1 MFESN
6 NLPLLLLQSSCF
18 SVMLVLAL
26 LLLMSRWHMKATS
39 RNYETSRWLLIAAL
53 VLYVIHYL
61 LQMIFG
67 FRANSEDVGTLVNM
81 VFYLPVAFLM
91 ASATLR
97 ISAGQRYLSR
107 FVKVGA
113 TGTVITWAIFLVGLF
128 SYGSLHMPWV
138 LRIIEVIYVAMIAF
152 FIFNPGGELRR
163 MNRKIEDETADDQT
177 PYRLYMR
184 SSTTLLYVMGLIGAL
199 SVFST
204 VAVFSVA
211 LFFLLA
217 LIFYVVSFLA
227 LGFHVQSVS
236 DIVDDENQASASGDA
251 AHATA
256 DVTSAETVT
265 PGLSAEMTEQIT
277 EAITQWRQAKGY
289 GAQNLTIITMA
300 ERLGISKRQ
309 LTQYLTECEGST
321 FRVWLSN
328 IRIEEAK
335 AMLLMEN
342 DYGIEFIAE
351 TCGFSSRSW
360 LTEKFKTATGMTPK
374 EWREAQKAQNTRQSI
389 AKST

>member
-39 RNYETSRWLLIAAL
+39 RNYETSRWLLISAL
-53 VLYVIHYL
+53 MLYVLHYL

-67 FRANSEDVGTLVNM
+67 FRASGEDVGALVNM

-163 MNRKIEDETADDQT
+163 MNRRIEDETADDQT

-236 DIVDDENQASASGDA
+236 DIVDDENKDSADAATMGDA
-251 AHATA
+251 TAT
-256 DVTSAETVT
+256 DGTT
-265 PGLSAEMTEQIT
+265 PRLSAEVTEQIT
-277 EAITQWRQAKGY
+277 AAIAQWRQARGF
-289 GAQNLTIITMA
+289 GAQNLTIITTA
-300 ERLGISKRQ
+300 ERLGIPKRQ
-309 LTQYLTECEGST
+309 LTQYLTEHEGST

-335 AMLLMEN
+335 RMLSER
-342 DYGIEFIAE
+342 DYSIESIAE
-351 TCGFSSRSW
+351 SCGFSSVSW
-360 LTEKFKTATGMTPK
+360 MREKFKASTGMTPA
-374 EWREAQKAQNTRQSI
+374 EWREAQGRI
-389 AKST
+389 

>member
-39 RNYETSRWLLIAAL
+39 RSYEVSRWLLIVAL
-53 VLYVIHYL
+53 ALYVIHYL

-67 FRANSEDVGTLVNM
+67 FRASGEDAGALVNM
-81 VFYLPVAFLM
+81 VFYLPVAFLLTC
-91 ASATLR
+91 ATLR
-97 ISAGQRYLSR
+97 ISAGQKYLRR
-107 FVKVGA
+107 FVRVGA
-113 TGTVITWAIFLVGLF
+113 TGTAVVLALFAVGL
-128 SYGSLHMPWV
+128 SVYGNLHMPWV
-138 LRIIEVIYVAMIAF
+138 LRVIEVIYVMMIAF

-184 SSTTLLYVMGLIGAL
+184 SSTVLLYVMGLIGAM

-236 DIVDDENQASASGDA
+236 DIVDNENKDSANGDTMGDTT
-251 AHATA
+251 AT
-256 DVTSAETVT
+256 DGTTPRLSPEVTS
-265 PGLSAEMTEQIT
+265 QIT
-277 EAITQWRQAKGY
+277 AAIAQWRQAKGY
-289 GAQNLTIITMA
+289 GAQNLTIITTA
-300 ERLGISKRQ
+300 ERLGIPKRQ
-309 LTQYLTECEGST
+309 LTQYLTEHEGST

-335 AMLLMEN
+335 RMLSEA
-342 DYGIEFIAE
+342 DYSIESIAE
-351 TCGFSSRSW
+351 SCGFSSVSW
-360 LTEKFKTATGMTPK
+360 MREKFKASTGMTPA
-374 EWREAQKAQNTRQSI
+374 EWREAQRF
-389 AKST
+389 

>member
-26 LLLMSRWHMKATS
+26 VLLMSRWHMKATS
-39 RNYETSRWLLIAAL
+39 RSYEVSRWLLIVAL
-53 VLYVIHYL
+53 ALYVIHYL

-67 FRANSEDVGTLVNM
+67 FRASGEDAGALVNM
-81 VFYLPVAFLM
+81 VFYLPVAFLLTC
-91 ASATLR
+91 ATLR
-97 ISAGQRYLSR
+97 ISAGQKYLRR
-107 FVKVGA
+107 FVRVGA
-113 TGTVITWAIFLVGLF
+113 TGTAVVLALFAVGL
-128 SYGSLHMPWV
+128 SVYGNLHMPWV
-138 LRIIEVIYVAMIAF
+138 LRVIEVIYVMMIAF

-184 SSTTLLYVMGLIGAL
+184 SSTVLLYVMGLIGAM

-227 LGFHVQSVS
+227 LGFHVQPVS
-236 DIVDDENQASASGDA
+236 DIVDDENKDTANGDTMGDA
-251 AHATA
+251 TAT
-256 DVTSAETVT
+256 DGTTPRLSPEVTS
-265 PGLSAEMTEQIT
+265 QIT
-277 EAITQWRQAKGY
+277 AAIAQWRQAKGY
-289 GAQNLTIITMA
+289 GAQNLTIITTA
-300 ERLGISKRQ
+300 ERLGIPKRQ
-309 LTQYLTECEGST
+309 LTQYLTEHEGST

-335 AMLLMEN
+335 RMLSEAN
-342 DYGIEFIAE
+342 YSIESIAE
-351 TCGFSSRSW
+351 SCGFSSVSW
-360 LTEKFKTATGMTPK
+360 MREKFKASTGMTPA
-374 EWREAQKAQNTRQSI
+374 EWREAQRRI
-389 AKST
+389 

>member
-39 RNYETSRWLLIAAL
+39 HNYETSRWLLIAAL

-204 VAVFSVA
+204 VAVFSMA

-236 DIVDDENQASASGDA
+236 DIVDDVCDAFEKDSEKIMKLVGSGHGGELDDDEGDRA
-251 AHATA
+251 A
-256 DVTSAETVT
+256 
-265 PGLSAEMTEQIT
+265 
-277 EAITQWRQAKGY
+277 EA
-289 GAQNLTIITMA
+289 
-300 ERLGISKRQ
+300 
-309 LTQYLTECEGST
+309 
-321 FRVWLSN
+321 V
-328 IRIEEAK
+328 
-335 AMLLMEN
+335 
-342 DYGIEFIAE
+342 
-351 TCGFSSRSW
+351 
-360 LTEKFKTATGMTPK
+360 
-374 EWREAQKAQNTRQSI
+374 REI
-389 AKST
+389 DED

>member
-26 LLLMSRWHMKATS
+26 VLLMSRWHMKATS
-39 RNYETSRWLLIAAL
+39 RSYEVSRWLLIVAL
-53 VLYVIHYL
+53 ALYVIHYL

-67 FRANSEDVGTLVNM
+67 FRASGEDAGALVNM
-81 VFYLPVAFLM
+81 VFYLPVAFLLTC
-91 ASATLR
+91 ATLR
-97 ISAGQRYLSR
+97 ISAGQKYLRR
-107 FVKVGA
+107 FVRVGA
-113 TGTVITWAIFLVGLF
+113 TGTAVVLALFAVGL
-128 SYGSLHMPWV
+128 SVYGNLHMPWV
-138 LRIIEVIYVAMIAF
+138 LRVIEVIYVMMIAF

-184 SSTTLLYVMGLIGAL
+184 SSTVLLYVMGLIGAM

-236 DIVDDENQASASGDA
+236 DIVDNDNKDSANGDTMGDA
-251 AHATA
+251 TAT
-256 DVTSAETVT
+256 DGTTPRLSPEVTS
-265 PGLSAEMTEQIT
+265 QIT
-277 EAITQWRQAKGY
+277 AAIAQWRQTKGY
-289 GAQNLTIITMA
+289 GAQNLTIITTA
-300 ERLGISKRQ
+300 ERLGIPKRQ
-309 LTQYLTECEGST
+309 LTQYLTEHEGST

-335 AMLLMEN
+335 RMLSEAN
-342 DYGIEFIAE
+342 CSIESIAE
-351 TCGFSSRSW
+351 SCGFSSVSW
-360 LTEKFKTATGMTPK
+360 MREKFKASTGMTPA
-374 EWREAQKAQNTRQSI
+374 EWREAQRD
-389 AKST
+389 

>member
-26 LLLMSRWHMKATS
+26 VLLMSRWHMKATS
-39 RNYETSRWLLIAAL
+39 RSYEVSRWLLIVAL
-53 VLYVIHYL
+53 ALYVIHYL

-67 FRANSEDVGTLVNM
+67 FRASGEDAGALVNM
-81 VFYLPVAFLM
+81 VFYLPVAFLLTC
-91 ASATLR
+91 ATLR
-97 ISAGQRYLSR
+97 ISAGQKYLRR
-107 FVKVGA
+107 FVRVGA
-113 TGTVITWAIFLVGLF
+113 TGTAVVLALFAVGL
-128 SYGSLHMPWV
+128 SVYGNLHMPWV
-138 LRIIEVIYVAMIAF
+138 LRVIEVIYVMMIAF

-184 SSTTLLYVMGLIGAL
+184 SSTVLLYVMGLIGAM

-236 DIVDDENQASASGDA
+236 DIVDNENKDSANGDTMGDA
-251 AHATA
+251 TAT
-256 DVTSAETVT
+256 DGTTPRLSPEVTS
-265 PGLSAEMTEQIT
+265 QIT
-277 EAITQWRQAKGY
+277 AAIAQWRQAKGY
-289 GAQNLTIITMA
+289 GAQNLTIITTA
-300 ERLGISKRQ
+300 ERLGIPKRQ
-309 LTQYLTECEGST
+309 LTQYLTEHEGST

-335 AMLLMEN
+335 RMLSEA
-342 DYGIEFIAE
+342 DYSIESIAE
-351 TCGFSSRSW
+351 SCGFSSVSW
-360 LTEKFKTATGMTPK
+360 MREKFKASTGMTPA
-374 EWREAQKAQNTRQSI
+374 EWREAQRF
-389 AKST
+389 